1 MGIIPKFQ
9 QGGGFDSLFT
19 IYKPIQ
25 TEAPR
30 RERSQSRRS
39 ESKDDKDDTKGKLT
53 EKDLFEMLEKLEGL
67 PNEMQ
72 FMVRNMLTTL
82 NNTKALGIDGIQ
94 DLASTYLR
102 NLYSLKEAKYNKEQF
117 DNAYK
122 QAVSNGS
129 LNEAAIDPSGNIWVT
144 DENGS
149 LKSVSPETWAKVKGT
164 GEYQIVTNGNL
175 LWMRSH
181 LPQYANKNQLLRT
194 VENGIGL
201 DEVHKMIKDRFQK
214 LGNTET
220 STEQYIPKQAI
231 KGYQIFE
238 RMLSEGPDGIYKI
251 KQSLST
257 PDQAQIAA
265 TLSYIYSTLPANA
278 KTRLALET
286 PDGSQKSVQE
296 VISNMI
302 LGTTETKQTYSASYE
317 GIEGKGITKDGKSVK
332 DDGMNTAMKLIA
344 GLGNPENFGINLGD
358 EYLTIVGASTLG
370 LVGGKNDDPLGVRK
384 PISEVLTSSLSN
396 VLDTRSMSIGM
407 NIISPNELNRI
418 IVEEP
423 KIRSVDFP
431 SKTNENGTVVPDLST
446 ETREKKKAADSEL
459 SSMGINPYNPNDQK
473 NKASIINQI
482 YQKHELP
489 APYNPDGSINNA
501 NWTRF
506 AVISVAT
513 DGRALGDGN
522 KSLLQ
527 EIKDDYVADGI
538 ISAIQESDK
547 DYTSTRKDWFG
558 SDAIYEGTLW
568 IPIYESYSMASDT
581 KSSAQARTYNEWD
594 QALRNKAQLT
604 SKQIY

>member
-1 MGIIPKFQ
+1 MIPKFQ

-25 TEAPR
+25 IETPR
-30 RERSQSRRS
+30 QEKSSSRRS
-39 ESKDDKDDTKGKLT
+39 ESKEEDTKGKLT
-53 EKDLFEMLEKLEGL
+53 EKDLFDMLEKLDGL
-67 PNEMQ
+67 PNEMR

-82 NNTKALGIDGIQ
+82 NNAKALGADGIQ

-129 LNEAAIDPSGNIWVT
+129 LNEAAIDPSGNVWVT

-149 LKSVSPETWAKVKGT
+149 LKSISPETWAKVKGS
-164 GEYQIVTNGNL
+164 GEYQLVTNGNL

-201 DEVHKMIKDRFQK
+201 DQVHKMIKDRFQQI
-214 LGNTET
+214 GNTDM
-220 STEQYIPKQAI
+220 STEQYVPKQAI
-231 KGYQIFE
+231 KGYKIFE
-238 RMLSEGPDGIYKI
+238 QMLSEGPDGVYKI

-286 PDGSQKSVQE
+286 SDGSQKSIQD

-302 LGTTETKQTYSASYE
+302 LGTVKTKQEYSIDYE
-317 GIEGKGITKDGKSVK
+317 GLEGKGVTKDGKSVK
-332 DDGMNTAMKLIA
+332 DDGMNAALKLIA

-384 PISEVLTSSLSN
+384 PMSDVLTSSLGN
-396 VLDTRSMSIGM
+396 ILDTRNMSIGM

-423 KIRSVDFP
+423 KIRSIDFP
-431 SKTNENGTVVPDLST
+431 SKRNENGTIVPDLSN
-446 ETREKKKAADSEL
+446 ETRQKKRAADNEL
-459 SSMGINPYNPNDQK
+459 SRMGINPYNPNDQK
-473 NKASIINQI
+473 NKASVINQV

-489 APYNPDGSINNA
+489 APYNSDGSINND

-506 AVISVAT
+506 AIISVAA
-513 DGRALGDGN
+513 DGRALKNAD

-527 EIKDDYVADGI
+527 NISDDYEAEGI
-538 ISAIQESDK
+538 ISAIQESDE
-547 DYTSTRKDWFG
+547 DYSDNRGMFDWF
-558 SDAIYEGTLW
+558 SDDIYKGTLW
-568 IPIYESYSMASDT
+568 IPIIESYSMGSDT
-581 KSSAQARTYNEWD
+581 KSSEQARTFNEWD
-594 QALRNKAQLT
+594 QALRNKAHLT